1 MDFDSVTRRFESSH
15 LSFLDITIFNKMSA
29 SISFSDKKCLEKE
42 QTLPIVKLTRSK
54 NGKTGTATFIFLK
67 PNLFQSSS
75 IQDLDGMYLTWRNK
89 QILTYD
95 IHIIFQDGK
104 PFLLKAILIF
114 KNSQEWFHFLNFMT
128 CYSQE
133 TGLLFSEN
141 TSFTL

>member
-15 LSFLDITIFNKMSA
+15 L
-29 SISFSDKKCLEKE
+29 SFSDKKCLEKE

-104 PFLLKAILIF
+104 PLLLKAILIF